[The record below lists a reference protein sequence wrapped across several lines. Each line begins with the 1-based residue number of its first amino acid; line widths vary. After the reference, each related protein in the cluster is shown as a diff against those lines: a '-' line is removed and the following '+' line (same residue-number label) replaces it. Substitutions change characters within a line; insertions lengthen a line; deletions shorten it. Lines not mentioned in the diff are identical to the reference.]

1 MSSTRPS
8 RSSRQD
14 GAEDVGTLWT
24 MHRREHSARCALIAR
39 RSGWEVRVLIG
50 RDSLL
55 EERCDRADEAFS
67 IGERWRVRLLEDGWQ
82 QVVPPS
88 RDRGSLT
95 DPTLVFF
102 RRF

>member
-39 RSGWEVRVLIG
+39 RTGWEVRVLIG

-95 DPTLVFF
+95 EPPLVPL